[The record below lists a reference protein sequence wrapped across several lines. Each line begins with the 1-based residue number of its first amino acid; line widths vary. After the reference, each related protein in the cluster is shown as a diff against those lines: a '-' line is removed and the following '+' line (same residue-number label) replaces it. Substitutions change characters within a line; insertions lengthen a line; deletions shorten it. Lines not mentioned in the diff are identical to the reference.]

1 MDREPEINEGILR
14 ELNGPDRQAAAKFGC
29 GCLIVALAGI
39 LLLASVVPYTD
50 YLWFAH
56 DARRPEVFT
65 LAYATRGQLFSVAF
79 VVAVALVYWNLRR
92 ATSVVAL
99 YAERPETPGQLMI
112 ANALSWVQSRSG
124 WLLKVVALVVGF
136 FYALAFSG
144 EWLTFLAARQ
154 AETFGRTDPVFGRDL
169 SFFVFRLPWLL
180 AISNWITSLLALTF
194 LIVLALF
201 ASLQGLAS
209 LARAQVASPRIYRQI
224 LFLGGTTILAFAWG
238 LWLRRFEVGLADNP
252 QFTGAGYAGIQQ
264 MGAQTIAALLFALAG
279 ALTVGAAAARWGLRV
294 PAIATGVATT
304 LWILGVGLYPNLV
317 QSFRV
322 EPDKL
327 RVEGPF
333 AKRAIEMTR
342 FAYGLDR
349 IEVRDLNVTDAP
361 TDKEVA
367 DSQETLANMRL
378 WDPDVLRQSLDGLQG
393 LKPYYV
399 FHDVDIDRY
408 PIGGKPT
415 SLMVAARDIEI
426 SGLSPS
432 SRTWVNER
440 LQYTHGFGV
449 VMTPV
454 NTASEIGQPSF
465 LVKDIPPVFPPDLRI
480 GEPRIY
486 FSDFRTASRIPT
498 EEYAIVGTKVA
509 EFDFPAEGT
518 EKNHRWKGQ
527 GGTPVGG
534 LLSRLAF
541 SIRLGDGNL
550 LISSNILPES
560 RILIRRNVLERA
572 SLIYPF
578 LQFDSDPYIVLLN
591 GRLLWILDA
600 YTTTDRIPYSARI
613 RGGARSINYI
623 RNSVKVTIDAYSG
636 HTRAYAVLPEEPLL
650 RTYRRIYPGLILD
663 ASQMPSGLKE
673 HFRYPEDLFM
683 VQAVQLTQYH
693 VTDPTAFLNN
703 EDAWD
708 MPVERGPSG
717 DSEPMRA
724 YYVHMR
730 VPGENRTGFLLILPF
745 TPRQK
750 INMSG
755 WLAAHCDPQDYG
767 RLVLVRFPR
776 GSNMPGPA
784 QMEAIFNQDRTIA
797 DINRQLNNDQSRI
810 VPGNLLVVPI
820 GNSILYVKPLF
831 LQSRSAGIQAVPEL
845 KKVILALKSKVVV
858 GDTYEDALARLFGRG
873 GAGGAAPTPTAATAP
888 ATASADSRAQRAL
901 ELFQSAE
908 QALRAGDF
916 ARYGE
921 LQKELRAVLQEM
933 ADRAAGAGGR

>member
-1 MDREPEINEGILR
+1 MNREPEIDEGILR
-14 ELNGPDRQAAAKFGC
+14 ELSGPDRSTAARFGC
-29 GCLIVALAGI
+29 GCLGAA
-39 LLLASVVPYTD
+39 LLAIFLLGSVVPYTD

-56 DARRPEVFT
+56 DVRRPEVFT
-65 LAYATRGQLFSVAF
+65 LAYATRGQLFSIAF
-79 VVAVALVYWNLRR
+79 VVAVAVLYLNLRR

-99 YAERPETPGQLMI
+99 YAEQPETPGQLMV

-124 WLLKVVALVVGF
+124 WFLKVVSIVLAF
-136 FYALAFSG
+136 FYTLAFSG
-144 EWLTFLAARQ
+144 EWLTFLAARN
-154 AETFGRTDPVFGRDL
+154 AEPFGKADPIFGLDL

-180 AISNWITSLLALTF
+180 AIGNWLTSILILTF
-194 LIVLALF
+194 LLVLALF

-209 LARAQVASPRIYRQI
+209 LARAQVASPRIYTQV
-224 LFLGGTTILAFAWG
+224 LALASATLLSFAWG

-252 QFTGAGYAGIQQ
+252 QFTGAGYAGVQQ
-264 MGAQTIAALLFALAG
+264 MGAQTIAAVLFAIAG
-279 ALTVGAAAARWGLRV
+279 ALTLISAGAKLGLRA
-294 PAIATGVATT
+294 PIAATSVAFVF
-304 LWILGVGLYPNLV
+304 WVLGVGIYPNIV

-333 AKRAIEMTR
+333 ASRAIEMTR
-342 FAYGLDR
+342 FAYGLDK
-349 IEVRDLNVTDAP
+349 IELRDLPVADAP
-361 TDKEVA
+361 TPREIA
-367 DSQETLANMRL
+367 DASETLENMRL

-408 PIGGKPT
+408 TVGGKPK

-454 NTASEIGQPSF
+454 NTANEIGQPAF
-465 LVKDIPPVFPPDLRI
+465 LVKDIPPTYPPDLRI
-480 GEPRIY
+480 DEPRIY
-486 FSDFRTASRIPT
+486 FSDFRTNSRMPT

-509 EFDFPAEGT
+509 EFDFPSEGT
-518 EKNHRWKGQ
+518 EKNHRWKGD

-550 LISSNILPES
+550 LISSNILPQS
-560 RILIRRNVLERA
+560 RILFRRNVLERA
-572 SLIYPF
+572 SLVFPF
-578 LQFDSDPYIVLLN
+578 LRFDGDPYIVLFN
-591 GRLLWILDA
+591 GRLVWILDG
-600 YTTTDRIPYSARI
+600 YTTTDRVPYSARI
-613 RGGARSINYI
+613 RGGAQSLNYI
-623 RNSVKVTIDAYSG
+623 RNSVKVTVDAYSG
-636 HTRAYAVLPEEPLL
+636 QTRAYAVQPDEPLL
-650 RTYRRIYPGLILD
+650 RTYRRIYPGLIED
-663 ASQMPSGLKE
+663 ASRLPKGLE
-673 HFRYPEDLFM
+673 QHFRYPEDLFM

-730 VPGENRTGFLLILPF
+730 VPGERRTGFLLILPF

-767 RLVLVRFPR
+767 RLVLMRFPR

-845 KKVILALKSKVVV
+845 KKVILALKGRVVV
-858 GDTYEDALARLFGRG
+858 GDTYEDALGQLFGKE
-873 GAGGAAPTPTAATAP
+873 AGRAPAQPVAAPTASGAP
-888 ATASADSRAQRAL
+888 AADPRAREAL

-908 QALRAGDF
+908 QALRSGDF

-921 LQKELRAVLQEM
+921 LQQRLRTVLQEM
-933 ADRAAGAGGR
+933 AGRAAEASQR

>member
-1 MDREPEINEGILR
+1 MERDPEINEGILR
-14 ELNGPDRQAAAKFGC
+14 ELNGPDRAAAGRLGC
-29 GCLIVALAGI
+29 GCLAVALAAVF
-39 LLLASVVPYTD
+39 LLASVVPYTD
-50 YLWFAH
+50 FLWFAH
-56 DARRPEVFT
+56 DVRRPEVFT
-65 LAYATRGQLFSVAF
+65 LAYATRGQLFSIAF
-79 VVAVALVYWNLRR
+79 VVAVALLYANLRR

-99 YAERPETPGQLMI
+99 YAEQPETPGQLMV
-112 ANALSWVQSRSG
+112 ANALSWVQSRSR
-124 WLLKVVALVVGF
+124 WFLKVVSVVVAF

-144 EWLTFLAARQ
+144 EWLTFLAARN
-154 AETFGRTDPVFGRDL
+154 AEPFGKTDPIFGLDL

-180 AISNWITSLLALTF
+180 AISNWATSILLLSF
-194 LIVLALF
+194 LVVLALF

-209 LARAQVASPRIYRQI
+209 LARAQVASPRIFRQI
-224 LFLGGTTILAFAWG
+224 LLLAGATVLAFAWG

-252 QFTGAGYAGIQQ
+252 QFTGAGYAGVQQ
-264 MGAQTIAALLFALAG
+264 MGAQTIAAVLFAIAGILALVSAWAKLG
-279 ALTVGAAAARWGLRV
+279 LRTPIVATVVAAAFWV
-294 PAIATGVATT
+294 
-304 LWILGVGLYPNLV
+304 LGVGIYPNLV

-333 AKRAIEMTR
+333 ARRAIEMTR

-349 IEVRDLNVTDAP
+349 IELRDLPVADAP
-361 TDKEVA
+361 TPEEVA
-367 DSQETLANMRL
+367 DAEETLANMRL

-408 PIGGKPT
+408 TVGGKPK

-454 NTASEIGQPSF
+454 NTANEIGQPAF
-465 LVKDIPPVFPPDLRI
+465 LVKDIPPTYPPDLRI
-480 GEPRIY
+480 DEPRIY
-486 FSDFRTASRIPT
+486 FSDYRTPSRMPT
-498 EEYAIVGTKVA
+498 DEYAIVGTKVA
-509 EFDFPAEGT
+509 EFDFPSEGQ
-518 EKNHRWKGQ
+518 EKNHRWKGE

-550 LISSNILPES
+550 LISSNILPQS
-560 RILIRRNVLERA
+560 RILFRRNVLERA
-572 SLIYPF
+572 SLTYPF
-578 LQFDSDPYIVLLN
+578 LQFDGDPYIVLFG
-591 GRLLWILDA
+591 GRLVWILDG
-600 YTTTDRIPYSARI
+600 YTTTDRVPYSARI
-613 RGGARSINYI
+613 GGGRRSLNYI
-623 RNSVKVTIDAYSG
+623 RNSVKVTVDAYSG
-636 HTRAYAVLPEEPLL
+636 QIRAYAMQPDEPLL
-650 RTYRRIYPGLILD
+650 RTYRRIYPGLIRD
-663 ASQMPSGLKE
+663 ASELPKGLE
-673 HFRYPEDLFM
+673 QHFRYPEDMFM

-724 YYVHMR
+724 YYVQMR
-730 VPGENRTGFLLILPF
+730 VPGERRTGFLLILPF

-767 RLVLVRFPR
+767 RLVLMRFPR

-797 DINRQLNNDQSRI
+797 DINRQLNNEQSRI

-845 KKVILALKSKVVV
+845 KKVILALKGRVVV
-858 GDTYEDALARLFGRG
+858 GDTYEDALAQLFGKSAGREVSQKAPLPD
-873 GAGGAAPTPTAATAP
+873 AGGAPIGDPKAK
-888 ATASADSRAQRAL
+888 RAL
-901 ELFQSAE
+901 ELFQTAE

-921 LQKELRAVLQEM
+921 LQRQLRTVLQEM
-933 ADRAAGAGGR
+933 AGRAAEAPQR